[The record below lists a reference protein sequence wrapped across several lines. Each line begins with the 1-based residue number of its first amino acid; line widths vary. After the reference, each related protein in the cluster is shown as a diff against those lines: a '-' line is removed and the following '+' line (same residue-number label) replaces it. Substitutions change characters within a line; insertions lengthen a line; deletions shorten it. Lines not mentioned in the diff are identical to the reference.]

1 MLPHCCLFSLW
12 SSWYPCLGLEPAPPV
27 GCFFLPDQLGF
38 SDCGVAHQWQLFLY
52 PWPSGKTVGLED
64 SPLAP
69 LLLPLFSLK
78 WSPRELRWLSC
89 TKPLIFK
96 NYVCLLRV
104 WAPAWTMF
112 VYCACGPLHGW
123 NCSSSPALWVLGME
137 RRSLSLA
144 P

>member
-1 MLPHCCLFSLW
+1 VSPTSTRIPLIPTGFLNGSYVGWFSL
-12 SSWYPCLGLEPAPPV
+12 S
-27 GCFFLPDQLGF
+27 F
-38 SDCGVAHQWQLFLY
+38 SAEKKIYTGVAHQWQLFLY